1 MIFLDTSAAY
11 AAIDTADPHHEEA
24 AERLQ
29 AALQQRI
36 AVLTHNYVVLVSAAL
51 MQRRLG
57 LDAAL
62 TFLKDT
68 RLLKIHWI
76 TQEDH
81 TEAVDLLEQRGKR
94 NLSLVDC
101 MSFVVMKQHSVT
113 TALVYD
119 SDFQAEG
126 FGMWR
131 PGER

>member
-1 MIFLDTSAAY
+1 M
-11 AAIDTADPHHEEA
+11 
-24 AERLQ
+24 
-29 AALQQRI
+29 
-36 AVLTHNYVVLVSAAL
+36 
-51 MQRRLG
+51 
-57 LDAAL
+57 
-62 TFLKDT
+62 
-68 RLLKIHWI
+68 KIHWI

-101 MSFVVMKQHSVT
+101 MSFVVMNQHSVT

-131 PGER
+131 RVTASANPPRW

>member
-1 MIFLDTSAAY
+1 MEEITSEGL
-11 AAIDTADPHHEEA
+11 P
-24 AERLQ
+24 L
-29 AALQQRI
+29 
-36 AVLTHNYVVLVSAAL
+36 LTHNYVLVESAAVL
-51 MQRRLG
+51 QRRLG
-57 LDAAL
+57 LRSAL
-62 TFLKDT
+62 SFLAESKTFLV
-68 RLLKIHWI
+68 HWI

-81 TEAVDLLEQRGKR
+81 MEAVDLLTERSRR

-101 MSFVVMKQHSVT
+101 MSFIVMKQHSVT

>member
-11 AAIDTADPHHEEA
+11 AAIDVADPNHREA

-29 AALQQRI
+29 TAHQQRI
-36 AVLTHNYVVLVSAAL
+36 PVLTHNYVVLESAAL
-51 MQRRLG
+51 IQRRLG
-57 LDAAL
+57 LNAAL

-68 RLLKIHWI
+68 RLFKIHWI

-81 TEAVDLLEQRGKR
+81 AEAVELLERRGKR

-101 MSFVVMKQHSVT
+101 MSFVVMKRHGVT
-113 TALVYD
+113 TALAYD

-126 FGMWR
+126 FNAWV
-131 PGER
+131 

>member
-1 MIFLDTSAAY
+1 MEEITSEGL
-11 AAIDTADPHHEEA
+11 P
-24 AERLQ
+24 L
-29 AALQQRI
+29 
-36 AVLTHNYVVLVSAAL
+36 LTHNYVLVESAAVL
-51 MQRRLG
+51 QRRLG
-57 LDAAL
+57 LTSAL
-62 TFLKDT
+62 SFLAESKTFLV
-68 RLLKIHWI
+68 HWI

-81 TEAVDLLEQRGKR
+81 MEAVDLLEPSGSRR